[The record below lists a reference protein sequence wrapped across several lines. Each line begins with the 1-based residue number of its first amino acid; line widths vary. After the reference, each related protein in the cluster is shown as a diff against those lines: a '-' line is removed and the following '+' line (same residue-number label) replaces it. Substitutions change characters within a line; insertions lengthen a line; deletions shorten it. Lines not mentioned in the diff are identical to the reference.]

1 VAFEP
6 VSSLTRLVWL
16 LEDLAAGLG
25 RPATAT
31 MRESARAAEV
41 DTLDL
46 AALLHDPAITTAWTA
61 AEQRIAVLGLTT
73 VGGMNPGDRRA
84 LYYLI
89 RHLRPERVLEIG
101 TLAGASTVHLA
112 VGLADAWPE
121 SAMTRLLTVDIV
133 DVNDSERAA
142 WRRLGLAQSPRQAME
157 RLGLG
162 EMVEFRTARS
172 LDLLTQPGE
181 PFDFIFLDGDHRLQT
196 VVAEIPAALG
206 RLRPGGFLLLHD
218 YFPDLRPLW
227 PDGKVIDGPAR
238 AVRRLRRAGWP
249 ITALPLGE
257 LPWPTKQE
265 TSRTSL
271 ALLGRR
277 SVDSPLTPG

>member
-1 VAFEP
+1 VP
-6 VSSLTRLVWL
+6 SLNRLLWL
-16 LEDLAAGLG
+16 LNDLAAGMSG
-25 RPATAT
+25 APSAE
-31 MRESARAAEV
+31 MRDSARAAAPV
-41 DTLDL
+41 STLDL
-46 AALLHDPAITTAWTA
+46 PALLHDPAIATACTA
-61 AEQRIAVLGLTT
+61 AEARIAVLGLTT
-73 VGGMNPGDRRA
+73 VGGMNPGDRRV

-89 RHLRPERVLEIG
+89 RHLRPQRVLEIG

-112 VGLADAWPE
+112 MGLADAWPD
-121 SAMTRLLTVDIV
+121 SPDIRLLTVDIV

-162 EMVEFRTARS
+162 GLVEFRTARS
-172 LDLLTQPGE
+172 LDLLTQSGE
-181 PFDFIFLDGDHRLQT
+181 SFDLIFLDGDHRLQT

-238 AVRRLRRAGWP
+238 AVRRLQRAGWP
-249 ITALPLGE
+249 IEALPLGE
-257 LPWPTKQE
+257 LPWPTKQS
-265 TSRTSL
+265 TSCTSL
-271 ALLGRR
+271 ALLGA
-277 SVDSPLTPG
+277 

>member
-1 VAFEP
+1 
-6 VSSLTRLVWL
+6 
-16 LEDLAAGLG
+16 
-25 RPATAT
+25 
-31 MRESARAAEV
+31 MRESVRAAAAV
-41 DTLDL
+41 ASLDL
-46 AALLHDPAITTAWTA
+46 AALLHDPTTATAWTA

-89 RHLRPERVLEIG
+89 RHLRPQRVLEIG

-112 VGLADAWPE
+112 MGLAHAWPE
-121 SAMTRLLTVDIV
+121 SPDIRLLTVDIV

-157 RLGLG
+157 QLGLG
-162 EMVEFRTARS
+162 AIVAFRTARS

-181 PFDFIFLDGDHRLQT
+181 SFDLIFLDGDHRLQT
-196 VVAEIPAALG
+196 VLAEIPAALA

-249 ITALPLGE
+249 LEAKPLGE
-257 LPWPTKQE
+257 LPWPTKQG

-271 ALLGRR
+271 ALLGRTTGSAR
-277 SVDSPLTPG
+277 